1 MELYRLK
8 INELHKLLA
17 DKEITAVELT
27 EAFFRRIDKTE
38 GKIRAFI
45 TLTRDLALE
54 QAAAIDR
61 KIASGGKIGPLA
73 GIPVGIKD
81 NICTDGVLTTCG
93 SKMLSNYVPPFDA
106 TVVDRLR
113 RAGVVFAGK
122 TNMDEFAMGSSTE
135 NSFFPPTRNPWD
147 PDRVP
152 GGSSGGSAASVAAG
166 EVPFAL
172 GTDSGGSIRQP
183 ASYCGL
189 VGIKPTYGAVSRYGV
204 VACASSVDQ
213 VGCLTK
219 DAVDCAYV
227 LDAICGYDP
236 MDSTSAKVDHPAFT
250 KYLVNNIKGKR
261 IGLPREYL
269 GNMINPGVKG
279 VIKKAAK
286 IFENLGAEVEEVS
299 LPHAEYALPAYSVIA
314 AAEISSNMAR
324 FDGVR
329 YGLRV
334 EGKDISDMFMKTR
347 REGFGEEVKRRILLG
362 TYSLSSGY
370 YDAYY
375 LRAQKVRTLVK
386 NDFDDVFED
395 YDVLLSPTTPTTAF
409 KFGEKFTDPVDM
421 YLSDMCTASV
431 NLAGLPALSLTGG
444 FVDGLPVGMQLI
456 GKPFGEGDL
465 IRTAYTFEENTDFH
479 KKFAEI

>member
-1 MELYRLK
+1 MELYKLK
-8 INELHKLLA
+8 VNELHRLLA
-17 DKEITAVELT
+17 DKEITAVEICK
-27 EAFFRRIDKTE
+27 AFFKRIEETEDKV
-38 GKIRAFI
+38 KAFI
-45 TLTRDLALE
+45 TLTKDLALE
-54 QAAAIDR
+54 QAAEVDR
-61 KIASGGKIGPLA
+61 KIASGGEIGPLA
-73 GIPVGIKD
+73 GIPAGIKD
-81 NICTDGVLTTCG
+81 NICTDGVLTSCG

-106 TVVDRLR
+106 TVVERLKG
-113 RAGVVFAGK
+113 AGVVFAGK

-135 NSFFPPTRNPWD
+135 NSYFPPTKNPWNLK
-147 PDRVP
+147 RVP

-183 ASYCGL
+183 ASYCGV

-213 VGCLTK
+213 VGCLTR

-236 MDSTSAKVDHPAFT
+236 MDSTSAKVDYPGFT
-250 KYLVNNIKGKR
+250 KYLDDNVKGKR

-269 GNMINPGVKG
+269 GDKIDPGVKS
-279 VIKKAAK
+279 VILKAADVL
-286 IFENLGAEVEEVS
+286 EDLGAIVEEVS
-299 LPHAEYALPAYSVIA
+299 LPHAEYSLPAYSVIA

-334 EGKDISDMFMKTR
+334 EGGDVSDMFMKTR
-347 REGFGEEVKRRILLG
+347 REGFGAEVKRRILLG

-386 NDFDDVFED
+386 KDFDDIFEE

-409 KFGEKFTDPVDM
+409 EFGERFTDPVDM

-456 GKPFGEGDL
+456 GKAFGEGDL
-465 IRTAYTFEENTDFH
+465 IRTACAFEQNTGFH
-479 KKFAEI
+479 KEFAEI